1 MNENVNYSS
10 AGGVK
15 WEGGSMG
22 ATHAREIQSE
32 IVMEN
37 ELFQISLNSTY
48 WKRISMNLID
58 SNAKMTNNEQILS
71 WKN

>member
-48 WKRISMNLID
+48 
-58 SNAKMTNNEQILS
+58 
-71 WKN
+71 